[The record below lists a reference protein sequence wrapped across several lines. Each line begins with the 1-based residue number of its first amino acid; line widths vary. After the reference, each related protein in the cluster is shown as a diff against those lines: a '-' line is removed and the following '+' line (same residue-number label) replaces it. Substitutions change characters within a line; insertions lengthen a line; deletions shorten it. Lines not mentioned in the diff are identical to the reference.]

1 MDHFFNFTRIIFAIT
16 LPTLWFSAWFGTRL
30 RTRSR
35 SVDHSWLE
43 DFDLI
48 LASTLTL
55 LGLIIGFTFSMAV
68 SRYDQRKNCE
78 AEESNT
84 IGTEYLRVGLLP
96 DADKIKV
103 RALLKQYLALRM
115 QFYLTGDR
123 QQLRQIKAN
132 TDQLQN
138 ELWLAVKAPAMM
150 QPNALTA
157 LVVSG
162 MNATLDAQGY
172 TQAAW
177 LNHIP
182 TAAWILM
189 VGIAVLCNLLVG
201 FRAPRTSATLL
212 MILPLAVALA
222 FFLIA
227 DIDSPVAGRI
237 QVRPQNLEKLYE
249 SMQ

>member
-1 MDHFFNFTRIIFAIT
+1 MDHFFDFPRIIFAVT
-16 LPTLWFSAWFGTRL
+16 LPALWFSAWLGTRL
-30 RTRSR
+30 RARSR
-35 SVDHSWLE
+35 TVDHIWLE

-55 LGLIIGFTFSMAV
+55 LGLIIGFSFSMAV

-78 AEESNT
+78 AQESNT
-84 IGTEYLRVGLLP
+84 IGTEYLRAGLLP

-103 RALLKQYLALRM
+103 RALLKQYLDLRV
-115 QFYLTGDR
+115 QFYITSDR
-123 QQLRQIKAN
+123 EQLRQIKAK

-138 ELWLAVKAPAMM
+138 ELWVAVKAPALT
-150 QPNALTA
+150 QPNPLSA

-162 MNATLDAQGY
+162 MNAALDAQGY

-177 LNHIP
+177 WNRIP
-182 TAAWILM
+182 AAAWILM
-189 VGIAVLCNLLVG
+189 MWIAVVCNLLVG

-212 MILPLAVALA
+212 LILPLAVALA

-227 DIDSPVAGRI
+227 DIDSPVGGRI
-237 QVRPQNLEKLYE
+237 RVRPQNLENIYE